1 MNIDP
6 LQDSSAKKYQNK
18 SNHKAMY
25 KLFFKRVLDF
35 SLALILLLVLFP
47 VFFLVT
53 LFLVIANKG
62 KPFFVQKRPGKN
74 ERIFSIVKFKTMND
88 LTDEKGE
95 LLPDKDRLTTVGSLV
110 RKTSLDELPQLIN
123 VLKGE
128 MSFIGPRPLLIRY
141 LPYYKENE
149 RERHSIRPGIT
160 GLAQVSGRNLLNW
173 DERLALDVV
182 YVKKLSLLMDLK
194 IILKTIQSVLT
205 SKDVVVDPQSVM
217 INLDDARPCRDR
229 V

>member
-1 MNIDP
+1 
-6 LQDSSAKKYQNK
+6 
-18 SNHKAMY
+18 MY
-25 KLFFKRVLDF
+25 SLFIKRIFDF
-35 SLALILLLVLFP
+35 TVALTLLLLIAPIFIGIS
-47 VFFLVT
+47 VFLA
-53 LFLVIANKG
+53 IANRG

-74 ERIFSIVKFKTMND
+74 EKIFSIIKFKTMND

-95 LLPDKDRLTTVGSLV
+95 LLPDKDRLTTVGSFV

-141 LPYYKENE
+141 LPYYKETE
-149 RERHSIRPGIT
+149 RLRHSIRPGIT

-173 DERLALDVV
+173 DDRLGLDVD
-182 YVKKLSLLMDLK
+182 YVNNLSFVLDLK
-194 IILKTIQSVLT
+194 IILKTIQSVIT

-217 INLDDARPCRDR
+217 INLDDERQPRESD
-229 V
+229 